1 MRYLLIFL
9 ICLASCSIDESSKK
23 SVLVTNKGNT
33 QGTYYYIKY
42 LSVNGQ
48 SFQTDIDSILNEI
61 DLSLSIYNNN
71 SLISNINSG
80 DSVNTDFLFNTV
92 FDVSKEINEK
102 TNGAFDPSISP
113 LVNYWGFYNYTGV
126 KEILVDSTEINNIL
140 KNIGFGK
147 IKIKNNLVQLPTN
160 MSLDF
165 NSIAQGYTV
174 DLIGSYLRK
183 VGVND
188 FLINVGG
195 ENLAS
200 GKNQEGDIWK
210 IGIEKP
216 TNKINDDYK
225 LILSLNNKAI
235 ATSGNYRKFHKI
247 NGKKYSHVIDPL
259 TGYPAYNR
267 LLSVSVIHDDC
278 MIADAYATA
287 FMVMGVKKTKDFIKK
302 NKELQVFLIYS
313 SKESEELET
322 YISPSLNNSVID

>member
-9 ICLASCSIDESSKK
+9 ICLVSCSIDESSKK

-42 LSVNGQ
+42 LSINGQ

-80 DSVNTDFLFNTV
+80 DSVKTDFLFNTV

-140 KNIGFGK
+140 KNIGFDK

-313 SKESEELET
+313 SKENEELET

>member
-9 ICLASCSIDESSKK
+9 VCLVSCSIDESSKK

-42 LSVNGQ
+42 LSINGQ

-71 SLISNINSG
+71 SLISKINSG

-247 NGKKYSHVIDPL
+247 NGKKYSHVIDPS

-313 SKESEELET
+313 SKENEELET

>member
-9 ICLASCSIDESSKK
+9 ICLVSCSIDESSKK

-42 LSVNGQ
+42 LSINGQ

-71 SLISNINSG
+71 SLISNINNG

-174 DLIGSYLRK
+174 DLIGSHLRK
-183 VGVND
+183 VGLNN

-247 NGKKYSHVIDPL
+247 NGKKYSHVIDPS

-313 SKESEELET
+313 SKENEELET

>member
-9 ICLASCSIDESSKK
+9 ICLVSCSIDESSKK

-42 LSVNGQ
+42 LSINGQ

-71 SLISNINSG
+71 SLISNINNG

-92 FDVSKEINEK
+92 FDVSKEISEK

-113 LVNYWGFYNYTGV
+113 LVDYWGFYNYTDV

-140 KNIGFGK
+140 KNIGFSK
-147 IKIKNNLVQLPTN
+147 IKLKNNFVQLPSN

-247 NGKKYSHVIDPL
+247 NGKKYSHVIDPS

-302 NKELQVFLIYS
+302 NKEFQVFLIYS
-313 SKESEELET
+313 SKENEELET

>member
-9 ICLASCSIDESSKK
+9 ICLVSCSIDESSKK

-42 LSVNGQ
+42 LSINGQ

-174 DLIGSYLRK
+174 DLIGSHLRK

-247 NGKKYSHVIDPL
+247 NGKKYSHVIDPS

-313 SKESEELET
+313 SKENEELET

>member
-9 ICLASCSIDESSKK
+9 ICLVSCSIDESSKK

-42 LSVNGQ
+42 LSINGQ

-247 NGKKYSHVIDPL
+247 NGKKYSHVIDPS

-313 SKESEELET
+313 SKENEELET

>member
-9 ICLASCSIDESSKK
+9 ICLVSCSIDESSKK

-42 LSVNGQ
+42 LSVSGQ

-71 SLISNINSG
+71 SLISNINNG

-92 FDVSKEINEK
+92 FDVSKEISEK

-113 LVNYWGFYNYTGV
+113 LVDYWGFYNYTDV

-140 KNIGFGK
+140 KNIGFSK
-147 IKIKNNLVQLPTN
+147 IKLKNNFVQLPTN

-247 NGKKYSHVIDPL
+247 NGKKYSHVIDPS

-313 SKESEELET
+313 SKENEELET

>member
-9 ICLASCSIDESSKK
+9 ICLVSCSIDESSKK

-42 LSVNGQ
+42 LSINGQ

-71 SLISNINSG
+71 SLISKINSG

-247 NGKKYSHVIDPL
+247 NGKKYSHVIDPS

-313 SKESEELET
+313 SKENEELET

>member
-9 ICLASCSIDESSKK
+9 ICLVSCSIDESSKK

-42 LSVNGQ
+42 LSINGQ

-71 SLISNINSG
+71 SLISNINNG

-92 FDVSKEINEK
+92 FDVSKEISEK

-113 LVNYWGFYNYTGV
+113 LVDYWGFYNYTDV

-140 KNIGFGK
+140 KNIGFSK
-147 IKIKNNLVQLPTN
+147 IKLKNNFVQLPTN

-313 SKESEELET
+313 SKENEELET

>member
-9 ICLASCSIDESSKK
+9 ICLVSCSIDESSKK

-42 LSVNGQ
+42 LSVSGQ

-71 SLISNINSG
+71 SLISNINNG

-113 LVNYWGFYNYTGV
+113 LVDYWGFYNYTDV

-140 KNIGFGK
+140 KNIGFSK
-147 IKIKNNLVQLPTN
+147 IKLKNNFVQLPTN

-247 NGKKYSHVIDPL
+247 NGKKYSHVIDPS

-313 SKESEELET
+313 SKENEELET

>member
-9 ICLASCSIDESSKK
+9 ICLVSCSIDESSKK

-42 LSVNGQ
+42 LSINGQ

-71 SLISNINSG
+71 SLISNINNG

-92 FDVSKEINEK
+92 FDVSKEISEK

-113 LVNYWGFYNYTGV
+113 LVDYWGFYNYTDV

-140 KNIGFGK
+140 KNIGFSK
-147 IKIKNNLVQLPTN
+147 IKLKNNFVQLPSN

-313 SKESEELET
+313 SKENEELET

>member
-9 ICLASCSIDESSKK
+9 ICLVSCSIDESSKK
-23 SVLVTNKGNT
+23 SVLVINKGNT

-42 LSVNGQ
+42 LSINGQ

-313 SKESEELET
+313 SKENEELET

>member
-9 ICLASCSIDESSKK
+9 ICLVSCSIDESSKK

-42 LSVNGQ
+42 LSINGQ

-80 DSVNTDFLFNTV
+80 DSVNTDILFNTV

-313 SKESEELET
+313 SKENEELET

>member
-9 ICLASCSIDESSKK
+9 ICLVSCSIDESSKK

-42 LSVNGQ
+42 LSINGQ

-71 SLISNINSG
+71 SLISNINNG

-92 FDVSKEINEK
+92 FDVSKEISEK

-113 LVNYWGFYNYTGV
+113 LVDYWGFYNYTDV

-140 KNIGFGK
+140 KNIGFSK
-147 IKIKNNLVQLPTN
+147 IKLKNNFVQLPSN

-247 NGKKYSHVIDPL
+247 NGKKYSHVIDPS

-313 SKESEELET
+313 SKENEELET

>member
-9 ICLASCSIDESSKK
+9 ICLVSCSIDESSKK

-42 LSVNGQ
+42 LSINGQ

-140 KNIGFGK
+140 KNIGFDK

-313 SKESEELET
+313 SKENEELET

>member
-9 ICLASCSIDESSKK
+9 ICLVSCSIDQSSKK

-42 LSVNGQ
+42 LSINGQ

-80 DSVNTDFLFNTV
+80 DSVNTDILFNTV

-147 IKIKNNLVQLPTN
+147 IKIKNNLVKLPTN

-247 NGKKYSHVIDPL
+247 NGKKYSHVIDPS

-313 SKESEELET
+313 SKENEELET

>member
-9 ICLASCSIDESSKK
+9 ICLVSCSIDESSKK

-42 LSVNGQ
+42 LSINGQ

-71 SLISNINSG
+71 SLISKINSG

-259 TGYPAYNR
+259 TGYPACNR

-313 SKESEELET
+313 SKENEELET

>member
-9 ICLASCSIDESSKK
+9 ICLVSCSIDESSKK

-42 LSVNGQ
+42 LSINGQ

>member
-9 ICLASCSIDESSKK
+9 ICLVSCSIDESSKK

-42 LSVNGQ
+42 LSINGQ

-71 SLISNINSG
+71 SLISNINNG

-92 FDVSKEINEK
+92 FDVSKEISEK

-113 LVNYWGFYNYTGV
+113 LVDYWGFYNYTDV

-140 KNIGFGK
+140 KNIGFSK
-147 IKIKNNLVQLPTN
+147 IKLKNNFVQLPTN

-247 NGKKYSHVIDPL
+247 NGKKYSHVIDPS

-313 SKESEELET
+313 SKENEELET

>member
-9 ICLASCSIDESSKK
+9 ICLVSCSIDESSKK

-42 LSVNGQ
+42 LSINGQ
-48 SFQTDIDSILNEI
+48 SFQSDIDSILNEI

-174 DLIGSYLRK
+174 DLIGSHLRK

-216 TNKINDDYK
+216 TNKINYDYK

-247 NGKKYSHVIDPL
+247 NGKKYSHVIDPS

-313 SKESEELET
+313 SKENEELET

>member
-1 MRYLLIFL
+1 MRYLLIFV
-9 ICLASCSIDESSKK
+9 ICLVSCSIDESSNK
-23 SVLVTNKGNT
+23 SVLVINKGNT

-42 LSVNGQ
+42 LSVNGK

-71 SLISNINSG
+71 SLISSINNG

-92 FDVSKEINEK
+92 FNVSKEINKK

-113 LVNYWGFYNYTGV
+113 LVNYWGFYNYTGAE
-126 KEILVDSTEINNIL
+126 EILIDTLEIINIL
-140 KNIGFGK
+140 NNIGFDQ
-147 IKIKNNLVQLPTN
+147 IDLNNNFVQLPTN
-160 MSLDF
+160 MTLDF

-174 DLIGSYLRK
+174 DLIGSHLRK
-183 VGVND
+183 EGVND

-200 GKNQEGDIWK
+200 GKNQEGNIWK

-216 TNKINDDYK
+216 TIKINDEYK
-225 LILSLNNKAI
+225 LIISLNNKAI

-247 NGKKYSHVIDPL
+247 NGKKYSHVIDPS
-259 TGYPAYNR
+259 TGYPANNR
-267 LLSVSVIHDDC
+267 LLSVSVIHDNC

-313 SKESEELET
+313 SKENEELET
-322 YISPSLNNSVID
+322 YISSSLNNSVID

>member
-9 ICLASCSIDESSKK
+9 ICLVSCSIDESSKK

-42 LSVNGQ
+42 LSINGQ

-80 DSVNTDFLFNTV
+80 DSVKTDFLFNTV

-140 KNIGFGK
+140 KNIGFDK
-147 IKIKNNLVQLPTN
+147 IKIKNNLVQLPAN

-313 SKESEELET
+313 SKENEELET

>member
-9 ICLASCSIDESSKK
+9 ICLVSCSIDESSKK

-42 LSVNGQ
+42 LSINGQ

-71 SLISNINSG
+71 SLISKINSG

-200 GKNQEGDIWK
+200 GKNQEGDVWK

-247 NGKKYSHVIDPL
+247 NGKKYSHVIDP
-259 TGYPAYNR
+259 
-267 LLSVSVIHDDC
+267 
-278 MIADAYATA
+278 
-287 FMVMGVKKTKDFIKK
+287 
-302 NKELQVFLIYS
+302 
-313 SKESEELET
+313 
-322 YISPSLNNSVID
+322 

>member
-9 ICLASCSIDESSKK
+9 ICLVSCSIDESSKK

-42 LSVNGQ
+42 LSVSGQ

-71 SLISNINSG
+71 SLISKINSG

-247 NGKKYSHVIDPL
+247 NGKKYSHVIDPS

-313 SKESEELET
+313 SKENEELET

>member
-9 ICLASCSIDESSKK
+9 ICLVSCSIDESSKK

-42 LSVNGQ
+42 LSINGQ

-313 SKESEELET
+313 SKENEELET

>member
-9 ICLASCSIDESSKK
+9 ICLVSCSIDESSKK

-42 LSVNGQ
+42 LSINGQ

-92 FDVSKEINEK
+92 FDVSKVINEK

-247 NGKKYSHVIDPL
+247 NGKKYSHVIDPS

-313 SKESEELET
+313 SKENEELET

>member
-1 MRYLLIFL
+1 MRYLLILL
-9 ICLASCSIDESSKK
+9 ICLVSCSIDESSKK

-42 LSVNGQ
+42 LSINGQ
-48 SFQTDIDSILNEI
+48 SFQNDIDSILNEI

-247 NGKKYSHVIDPL
+247 NGKKYSHVIDPS

-313 SKESEELET
+313 SKENEELET

>member
-9 ICLASCSIDESSKK
+9 ICLVSCSIDESSKK

-42 LSVNGQ
+42 LSINGQ

-140 KNIGFGK
+140 KNIGFDK

-247 NGKKYSHVIDPL
+247 NGKKYSHVIDPS

-287 FMVMGVKKTKDFIKK
+287 FYGHGSKK
-302 NKELQVFLIYS
+302 NKRFY
-313 SKESEELET
+313 
-322 YISPSLNNSVID
+322 

>member
-9 ICLASCSIDESSKK
+9 ICLVSCSIDESSKK

-42 LSVNGQ
+42 LSINGQ

-71 SLISNINSG
+71 SLISNINNG

-92 FDVSKEINEK
+92 FDVSKEISEK

-247 NGKKYSHVIDPL
+247 NGKKYSHVIDPSN
-259 TGYPAYNR
+259 GYPANNR

-313 SKESEELET
+313 SKENEELET

>member
-1 MRYLLIFL
+1 MRYLLIFVIFL
-9 ICLASCSIDESSKK
+9 VSCSS
-23 SVLVTNKGNT
+23 SVLVTNVGNT

-48 SFQTDIDSILNEI
+48 SFQTDIDSILNDI

-71 SLISNINSG
+71 SLISRINNR
-80 DSVNTDFLFNTV
+80 DTVNTDFLFNTV
-92 FDVSKEINEK
+92 FGVSKEINEK

-126 KEILVDSTEINNIL
+126 EEILVDTLEIINIL
-140 KNIGFGK
+140 NNIGFDK
-147 IKIKNNLVQLPTN
+147 INLNNNFVQLPTN
-160 MSLDF
+160 MTLDF

-174 DLIGSYLRK
+174 DLIGSHLRK

-313 SKESEELET
+313 SKENEELET

>member
-1 MRYLLIFL
+1 M
-9 ICLASCSIDESSKK
+9 
-23 SVLVTNKGNT
+23 
-33 QGTYYYIKY
+33 
-42 LSVNGQ
+42 
-48 SFQTDIDSILNEI
+48 
-61 DLSLSIYNNN
+61 
-71 SLISNINSG
+71 ISNINSG

-147 IKIKNNLVQLPTN
+147 VKIKNNLVQLPTN

-247 NGKKYSHVIDPL
+247 NGKKYSHVIDPS

-313 SKESEELET
+313 SKENEELET

>member
-1 MRYLLIFL
+1 MRYLLVFL
-9 ICLASCSIDESSKK
+9 ICLVSCSIDESSKK

-42 LSVNGQ
+42 LSINGQ

-147 IKIKNNLVQLPTN
+147 IKIKNNLVQLPAN

-313 SKESEELET
+313 SKENEELET

>member
-9 ICLASCSIDESSKK
+9 ICLVSCSIDESSKK

-42 LSVNGQ
+42 LSINGQ

-80 DSVNTDFLFNTV
+80 DSVKTDFLFNTV

-140 KNIGFGK
+140 KNIGFDK

-247 NGKKYSHVIDPL
+247 NGKKYSHVIDPS

-313 SKESEELET
+313 SKENEELET

>member
-9 ICLASCSIDESSKK
+9 ICLVSCSIDESSKK

-42 LSVNGQ
+42 LSINGQ

-71 SLISNINSG
+71 SLISKINSG

-200 GKNQEGDIWK
+200 GKNQEGDVWK

-287 FMVMGVKKTKDFIKK
+287 FMVMGVKKQKILLKKIKNFK
-302 NKELQVFLIYS
+302 FS
-313 SKESEELET
+313 
-322 YISPSLNNSVID
+322 